1 MITEQDIKQAVKN
14 IEKRNAEQLNKP
26 VVMRSLFCIGYKG
39 FWRVTNFIKLMPYP
53 IRWTYWTALYY
64 YNKYRFQSGDFTLEL
79 YRSYAK

>member
-1 MITEQDIKQAVKN
+1 METEKVT
-14 IEKRNAEQLNKP
+14 AEVQNQNGQQP

-64 YNKYRFQSGDFTLEL
+64 YNKYRFPSGGFTLEL

>member
-1 MITEQDIKQAVKN
+1 MNKEQKLD
-14 IEKRNAEQLNKP
+14 EKIFSPLIIS

-64 YNKYRFQSGDFTLEL
+64 YNKYRFPSGEFTLEL

>member
-1 MITEQDIKQAVKN
+1 MNLQKKIFGKKEPA
-14 IEKRNAEQLNKP
+14 LNKP

-39 FWRVTNFIKLMPYP
+39 FGRVTNFIKLMPYP

-64 YNKYRFQSGDFTLEL
+64 YNKYRFPSGNFTLEL